1 MIHDAGHTSKEQQQ
15 RQRARTDDK
24 LARRQTCCSCASEGG
39 GLAALGGRLTGQ
51 REHIEKERHNSVAR
65 MRDERQH
72 RRERNHT

>member
-1 MIHDAGHTSKEQQQ
+1 MIHDAKHTSKEQQQ

-24 LARRQTCCSCASEGG
+24 LAKRQAFCNCTSKRR
-39 GLAALGGRLTGQ
+39 GLAALGGRRTGQ